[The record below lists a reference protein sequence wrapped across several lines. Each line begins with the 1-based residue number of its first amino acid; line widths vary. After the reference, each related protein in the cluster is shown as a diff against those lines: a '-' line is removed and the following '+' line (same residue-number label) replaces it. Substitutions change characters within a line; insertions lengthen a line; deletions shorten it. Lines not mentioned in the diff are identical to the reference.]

1 MKYFTKEVRIGI
13 AAIMALCVLIY
24 GINYLKGIHL
34 FKPSSYFYVKFQNIN
49 GLTKSSPVYADG
61 FRVGIVRE
69 LYYDYDRPG
78 NVVAEIDVEPDL
90 RIPKGSSAELAAEM
104 LGGVRMNLLL
114 ANNPREKYQAGD
126 TIPGGLNSGM
136 MGEVG
141 ELVPQLKQ
149 MVPKLDSIMASL
161 NTLLADPAIPATLH
175 NIENLTANLS
185 ATSGQLQTLM
195 AHDIPQL
202 TGKLNTIGDNFVTIS
217 GNLKEIDYAAAMQK
231 VDSTTISGNLK
242 EIDYAAA
249 MQKVDSTLA
258 NVKMITDK
266 LGRKDNTVGLLLND
280 PTLYNNLNATTANA
294 ASLLEDLRLHPKRYV
309 HFSLFGKKDK

>member
-1 MKYFTKEVRIGI
+1 MKYITKEVRIGI
-13 AAIMALCVLIY
+13 AAIIALCVLIY

-34 FKPSSYFYVKFQNIN
+34 FKPTSYFYVKFQNIN

-114 ANNPREKYQAGD
+114 ANNPRERYQTGD

-149 MVPKLDSIMASL
+149 MLPKLDSIMASL

-175 NIENLTANLS
+175 NIESLTAHLS

-195 AHDIPQL
+195 SNDIPQL
-202 TGKLNTIGDNFVTIS
+202 TGKLNTIGDNFV
-217 GNLKEIDYAAAMQK
+217 
-231 VDSTTISGNLK
+231 TISGNLK

>member
-1 MKYFTKEVRIGI
+1 MNFFTKEVRIGI
-13 AAIMALCVLIY
+13 AAIIALCILIY

-69 LYYDYDRPG
+69 LYYDYDHPG

-114 ANNPREKYQAGD
+114 ANNPREKYQTGD

-136 MGEVG
+136 LGQVG
-141 ELVPQLKQ
+141 DLVPQLQK
-149 MVPKLDSIMASL
+149 MLPKLDSIMASL
-161 NTLLADPAIPATLH
+161 NGLLADPAIPATLH

-195 AHDIPQL
+195 NNDIPQL

-231 VDSTTISGNLK
+231 VDST
-242 EIDYAAA
+242 
-249 MQKVDSTLA
+249 LA

-266 LGRKDNTVGLLLND
+266 LGSKDNTVGLLLND
-280 PTLYNNLNATTANA
+280 PSLYNNLNATTANA

>member
-13 AAIMALCVLIY
+13 AAIIALCVLIY

-34 FKPSSYFYVKFQNIN
+34 FKPTSYFYVKFQNIN

-114 ANNPREKYQAGD
+114 ANNPRERYQTGD

-141 ELVPQLKQ
+141 QLVPQLKQ
-149 MVPKLDSIMASL
+149 MLPKLDSIMASL

-175 NIENLTANLS
+175 NIEYLTANLS
-185 ATSGQLQTLM
+185 ATSGQLHTLM
-195 AHDIPQL
+195 TNDIPQL

-217 GNLKEIDYAAAMQK
+217 GNLKEI
-231 VDSTTISGNLK
+231 N
-242 EIDYAAA
+242 YAAA

-266 LGRKDNTVGLLLND
+266 LGRKDNTIGLLLND
-280 PTLYNNLNATTANA
+280 PSLYNNLNATTANA